1 MKISTSFYLA
11 KQGVKSITRNK
22 QFSLASIGT
31 IATCIFLIGLFYM
44 LIANF
49 TYIINNAEEKLSI
62 TIFFDEGTTK
72 EQIDEIGEK
81 ISKRA
86 EFAKLEYTSP
96 EEAWEKF
103 QKQYFGEYSYL
114 AEGFKDDNPLANS
127 ASFKVYLN
135 DVSMQDTFVAYVKGI
150 EGVRQVNYSSTSA
163 ETFTDFGRLISY
175 VSVAI
180 IAVLLAVAVFLISNT
195 IVIGITVRKE
205 EIGIMKLMGAT
216 DLFVKGPFLVE
227 GIVIGLIG
235 AAIPL
240 FFLWLVYR
248 NVVLPITA
256 QFQSLQSIVV
266 FLSTTEI
273 FAVLTPMALIIG
285 GGIGFIGS
293 YISLR
298 RHLKV

>member
-11 KQGVKSITRNK
+11 KQGVKSITRNR

-44 LIANF
+44 IIANF

-86 EFAKLEYTSP
+86 EFARMEYTSP
-96 EEAWEKF
+96 EEAWENF
-103 QKQYFGEYSYL
+103 QEQYFGEYAYL

-127 ASFKVYLN
+127 ASYKVYLN
-135 DVSMQDTFVAYVKGI
+135 DVSMQDAFVSYVKGI

-163 ETFTDFGRLISY
+163 ETFTDFGRLIGY

-266 FLSTTEI
+266 FLSTAEI
-273 FAVLTPMALIIG
+273 FAVLTPVALIVG
-285 GGIGFIGS
+285 GGIGFVGS

-298 RHLKV
+298 KHLKV

>member
-11 KQGVKSITRNK
+11 KQGVTSINRNR

-44 LIANF
+44 IIANF
-49 TYIINNAEEKLSI
+49 TYILNNAEEKLSI
-62 TIFFDEGTTK
+62 TIFFEEGTTQ

-81 ISKRA
+81 IQKRA
-86 EFAKLEYTSP
+86 EFSRLEYTSP
-96 EEAWEKF
+96 EEAWEDF
-103 QKQYFGEYSYL
+103 QEQYFGDYAYL
-114 AEGFKDDNPLANS
+114 ADGFKDDNPLANS
-127 ASFKVYLN
+127 ASYKVFLN
-135 DVSMQDTFVAYVKGI
+135 DVTMQDAFVSYVNGL
-150 EGVRQVNYSSTSA
+150 EGVRQVNYADNQA
-163 ETFTDFGRLISY
+163 EAFTDFGRLIGY

-180 IAVLLAVAVFLISNT
+180 IAILLAVGIFLISNT

-216 DLFVKGPFLVE
+216 DMFVKGPFLIE

-240 FFLWLVYR
+240 LFLYIVYK
-248 NVVLPITA
+248 NVVVMVIG

-266 FLSTTEI
+266 FLSTADI
-273 FAVLTPMALIIG
+273 FAVLTPLSLIIG
-285 GGIGFIGS
+285 GGIGFVGS

-298 RHLKV
+298 KHLKV

>member
-11 KQGVKSITRNK
+11 KQGVKSISRNK

-31 IATCIFLIGLFYM
+31 IATCIFLIGIFYM
-44 LIANF
+44 LVANF
-49 TYIINNAEEKLSI
+49 NYIVNNAEEKLSI
-62 TIFFDEGTTK
+62 TIFFDEGISQ
-72 EQIDEIGEK
+72 EQIDGIGEQIK
-81 ISKRA
+81 KRA
-86 EFAKLEYTSP
+86 EFSRMEYTSP
-96 EEAWEKF
+96 EEAWEQFKE
-103 QKQYFGEYSYL
+103 QYFGDLAYL

-127 ASFKVYLN
+127 ASYKVYLN
-135 DVSMQDTFVAYVKGI
+135 DVSMQDAFVSFVEGI
-150 EGVRQVNYSSTSA
+150 EGVRQVNYSSNSA
-163 ETFTDFGRLISY
+163 DAFSEFGRLIGY

-180 IAVLLAVAVFLISNT
+180 IAILLAVGVFLISNT
-195 IVIGITVRKE
+195 IVLGITVRKE

-216 DLFVKGPFLVE
+216 DMFVKGPFLIE

-248 NVVLPITA
+248 NVILMVIG

-285 GGIGFIGS
+285 GGIGFVGS
-293 YISLR
+293 YISLKK
-298 RHLKV
+298 HLKV